1 MKTKQ
6 RKLFLIVVFLLIIP
20 NILTLNLSFIIFNL
34 YSDIAP
40 NSDNQLNINPS
51 ELLGITLN
59 SANGTYNK
67 LNVTQYCQKETNISN
82 KQILNT
88 KLKTADSQSGV
99 GDNKYEFNITV
110 PNYYNMTDFRLDFK
124 NITAQPTWRDIEQNT
139 TSSFYVLYDLMAGS
153 DQDTVGMSF
162 DVSSDMRITK
172 IAFYGYSTLRL
183 SSNPGAYYSVEIW
196 DRTSQWTGGPN
207 KKLASITDTS
217 DVSGW
222 NEYSFNLNLTTG
234 SYFVII
240 NGSKI
245 TRNSVPKDEGVYWCR
260 VTDSIEGEDEG
271 SVYYWDGASW
281 SEYTNRD
288 LSLKVQ
294 GMMIDINN
302 DSLKITNPKK
312 VDLKVEVNS
321 TTTSVPS
328 NGTLMYR
335 NWNTNGNV
343 SVKLTTN
350 SSVIM
355 NITWN

>member
-196 DRTSQWTGGPN
+196 DRTSQWTGDPN

-302 DSLKITNPKK
+302 DS
-312 VDLKVEVNS
+312 
-321 TTTSVPS
+321 
-328 NGTLMYR
+328 
-335 NWNTNGNV
+335 
-343 SVKLTTN
+343 
-350 SSVIM
+350 
-355 NITWN
+355 